1 MKKRFGII
9 GMLAVM
15 ALWGCGQGEK
25 QDEAPPAA
33 TAPAAVEQA
42 VQQAQQTADA
52 AAKQA
57 EQAATAVQEKA
68 AAVQKQAE
76 AVVAKGEKA
85 AADAKASAEKI
96 LAPETVTLN
105 PKQGTITLPHKKHAD
120 AHGCKTCHGDQTPG
134 PLALGKEK
142 GHALCLG
149 CHKKMQAGPTSCT
162 KCHQKKG

>member
-1 MKKRFGII
+1 MNKKIGVI
-9 GMLAVM
+9 GMMVVM

-25 QDEAPPAA
+25 PAEAPP
-33 TAPAAVEQA
+33 AVEQA
-42 VQQAQQTADA
+42 VQQAQEA
-52 AAKQA
+52 AGGMMKQA
-57 EQAATAVQEKA
+57 GQAASAVQEKA
-68 AAVQKQAE
+68 AAMQKQAE
-76 AVVAKGEKA
+76 TVVAQGEKA
-85 AADAKASAEKI
+85 VADVKGAAKEA

-105 PKQGTITLPHKKHAD
+105 PKQGAITLPHKKHAE
-120 AHGCKTCHGDQTPG
+120 AHGCKTCHGEQTPG